1 MNLEAKRGDLETY
14 TLTLK
19 DAAGAA
25 LDLTGASLWFTV
37 KRGISDADASAV
49 FQKTLGT
56 GIVVAAPLTGVAV
69 ITVLAANTA
78 ALGDAAVTLLY
89 DVQVKLADGST
100 KTPLSGE
107 FRVTPDVTRAT

>member
-25 LDLTGASLWFTV
+25 LNLTGASLWFTV
-37 KRGISDADASAV
+37 KRGISDADAAAV
-49 FQKTLGT
+49 FQKTIAS

-69 ITVLAANTA
+69 ITVLPADTA
-78 ALGDAAVTLLY
+78 ALGDGPLTLLY
-89 DVQVKLADGST
+89 DIQVKLADGTT